1 MNDLLN
7 DLEKI
12 LFTEDD
18 LKKRVREL
26 GESISEDFKEDSSPI
41 LLVGILKGAS
51 FFLAD
56 LAREINL
63 PTEIDFMSVS
73 SYGRGK
79 VKSTGVVKIL
89 KDLDEDIEGKNVII
103 VEDLIDS
110 GLTLSYLRDMMV
122 RRGAKTVKIA
132 TLLNK
137 KAKRKKEVN
146 IDYEGFEVP
155 DDFIVGY
162 GIDYSEKYRNL
173 KVVGYLKKEIYSK

>member
-1 MNDLLN
+1 
-7 DLEKI
+7 
-12 LFTEDD
+12 
-18 LKKRVREL
+18 
-26 GESISEDFKEDSSPI
+26 
-41 LLVGILKGAS
+41 
-51 FFLAD
+51 
-56 LAREINL
+56 
-63 PTEIDFMSVS
+63 MSVS

-122 RRGAKTVKIA
+122 RRGAKRVKIA

-173 KVVGYLKKEIYSK
+173 KVVGYLKKRYIVNKLLIYLLINAKIII